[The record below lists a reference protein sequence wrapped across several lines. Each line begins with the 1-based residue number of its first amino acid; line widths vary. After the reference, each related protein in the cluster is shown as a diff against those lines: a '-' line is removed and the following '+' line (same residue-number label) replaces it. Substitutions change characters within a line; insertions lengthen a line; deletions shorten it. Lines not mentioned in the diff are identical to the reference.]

1 MPDVKQLATTVLT
14 AAAFDDDDDIGIN
27 VPLLAGLLSGLG
39 TLFLGM
45 ICAAIWFALTSS
57 GAIRL
62 GSGEAGSFDDAQ
74 SFLEAEQNALE
85 SMDSHEREQYLL
97 AKEFQEEHP
106 PNSVNTDISLSQFMT
121 IQEKGVSAWEF
132 EPDNNNCFV
141 EARTEIQ
148 FMAGPCTVQTNLPVP
163 KQNDVYYWEAKVYEK
178 PESTNVSVGL
188 STKPYPTFRMPGY
201 HRYSVAYD
209 TEGLRRLNQPF
220 SAPHYGPKL
229 QQGDV
234 VGVGYRPRTGT
245 IFFTRN
251 GKKLED
257 ALHGMRMNLFPSV
270 GADGPCTVLVNFGR
284 AGFVYIEANV
294 KKWGLAPAQGSLA
307 PPPPYG
313 AEHDFV
319 LLETGQGN
327 DHASSTSNADNQ
339 PSGNNDN
346 LVLNAHD
353 NHIASSSVRP
363 AHLQPPPPFADE
375 QQDLDN
381 SGLGSDSIGLTNLQA
396 GSSSL
401 TGSEQQQS
409 TGRASPPPSYVS
421 QESDA
426 DEEEDGVDDETNDES
441 NRLDDRSD
449 DRPNDSLNE
458 DSNDQSN
465 DGSTGG
471 SNNNPKDSQ
480 DT

>member
-1 MPDVKQLATTVLT
+1 MPALKQLAAT
-14 AAAFDDDDDIGIN
+14 ALAAGGFDDDDDIGIN
-27 VPLLAGLLSGLG
+27 LPLLAGLLSGLG

-45 ICAAIWFALTSS
+45 ICAAIWFALTGS

-85 SMDSHEREQYLL
+85 SMDSQEREQYLL

-148 FMAGPCTVQTNLPVP
+148 FMTGPCTVQTNLPVP
-163 KQNDVYYWEAKVYEK
+163 KQNDVYYWEAKVFEK
-178 PESTNVSVGL
+178 PESTDVSIGL

-327 DHASSTSNADNQ
+327 DHNGTTSN
-339 PSGNNDN
+339 SGNQSNDN
-346 LVLNAHD
+346 SDSLTLNAHD
-353 NHIASSSVRP
+353 NHIASSSVRA

-381 SGLGSDSIGLTNLQA
+381 SGLGTDSIGLHNLQA
-396 GSSSL
+396 GN
-401 TGSEQQQS
+401 GSASGSGHQP

-421 QESDA
+421 QESDGEG
-426 DEEEDGVDDETNDES
+426 DEEGGNDEDEGDNDEENDQSVRPKNNSNNGSIETSSSNDES
-441 NRLDDRSD
+441 AEISRSN
-449 DRPNDSLNE
+449 NDS
-458 DSNDQSN
+458 
-465 DGSTGG
+465 
-471 SNNNPKDSQ
+471 
-480 DT
+480 